1 MSVED
6 GLGGARTVG
15 DKGAALAQ
23 PTSPGQ
29 APDAGEGQG
38 QPVAAPPGAAA
49 SCSTERLAAWL
60 SRISGSG
67 TANLP
72 SARLVELALAR
83 GEGVLAEN
91 GALIVRTGAFTGRS
105 PLDKYVVRSATT
117 ENEVWWG
124 NVNQPITVE
133 VFDRLL
139 GRALDHLSTRP
150 VFLFDGY
157 AGASPSH
164 RVSLRVVA
172 EQAWHALFA
181 RTLFLRPETGAAP
194 PPHPEFLVVNA
205 SKLAAGGPA
214 AGIRSDVFIG
224 LDLDRRIVLILG
236 TEYAGEI
243 KKSIFS
249 VMNYLL
255 PRKNVLTMHCSAN
268 IGSNPGGDGAS
279 ALFFGLSGTGK
290 TTLSA
295 DPDRSLIGDDETG
308 WGEDGIFNIEGGCY
322 AKCINLSREAE
333 PQIYDAIRFGSV
345 LENVVFDPERRRPDY
360 ASAAIT
366 ENTRATYPV
375 DFIPGARVPSVG
387 PHPKAI
393 VFLTADAFGVLPPIA
408 KLTPELA
415 LYHYLSGYTAKVA
428 GTEAG
433 VVEPKATFSPCFG
446 GPFLPLHPMRYAQL
460 LNEKIARHQVECW
473 LVNTGWTGG
482 PYGVGRR
489 MSLAVSRA
497 AVRAALSGELSSGP
511 FAADPVFRVLVPKAC
526 PGIPPE
532 LLEPRRTW
540 PNPSAFDQKA
550 REVARLFRENFAQY
564 EDATPPA
571 VRAVGP
577 AAA

>member
-1 MSVED
+1 MSVE
-6 GLGGARTVG
+6 
-15 DKGAALAQ
+15 
-23 PTSPGQ
+23 
-29 APDAGEGQG
+29 
-38 QPVAAPPGAAA
+38 
-49 SCSTERLAAWL
+49 ERLAAWL
-60 SRISGSG
+60 TQVSGAG
-67 TANLP
+67 DANLP
-72 SARLVELALAR
+72 SARLVELALER

-91 GALIVRTGAFTGRS
+91 GALVVRTGAFTGRS
-105 PLDKYVVRSATT
+105 PLDKYVVRSPAT
-117 ENEVWWG
+117 EGEVWWG
-124 NVNQPITVE
+124 NANQPISRE
-133 VFDRLL
+133 AFDQLL
-139 GRALDHLSTRP
+139 GRALDHLSARR
-150 VFLFDGY
+150 VFLFDGH
-157 AGASPSH
+157 AGAAPAH
-164 RVSLRVVA
+164 RLSLRVVA

-181 RTLFLRPETGAAP
+181 RTLFIRPEVAAQTP
-194 PPHPEFLVVNA
+194 RSPDFLVVSA
-205 SKLAAGGPA
+205 SKLAAGGPS

-236 TEYAGEI
+236 TEYAGEM

-255 PRKNVLTMHCSAN
+255 PRRGILSMHCSAN
-268 IGSNPGGDGAS
+268 VGRDAAGAEQS

-295 DPDRSLIGDDETG
+295 DAERSLIGDDETG
-308 WGEDGIFNIEGGCY
+308 WGDDGIFNIEGGCY

-333 PQIYDAIRFGSV
+333 PQIHDAIRFGSV
-345 LENVVFDPERRRPDY
+345 LENVVIDAGLRRPDF

-375 DFIPGARVPSVG
+375 DFIPGARLPSVG
-387 PHPKAI
+387 PHPKTI

-446 GPFLPLHPMRYAQL
+446 GPFLPLHPMRYAGL
-460 LNEKIARHQVECW
+460 LADKIARHQVDCW

-482 PYGVGRR
+482 AAGVGGQR

-497 AVRAALSGELSSGP
+497 AVRAALSGQLASGP
-511 FAADPVFRVLVPKAC
+511 FTPDPVFRVLVPTAC
-526 PGIPPE
+526 PGVPAE

-540 PNPSAFDQKA
+540 ADPRAFDEKA
-550 REVARLFRENFAQY
+550 REVARLFRQNFAQY
-564 EDATPPA
+564 EHATPPA
-571 VRAVGP
+571 VQAAAP